1 MARFTEEQLNGMALE
16 VAKRIAPSIANH
28 FRNATKCCPNCEH
41 FEGGM
46 LEKCKLNGK
55 RPPATIIAFGC
66 ECFVDNECPF

>member
-41 FEGGM
+41 FAADPIV
-46 LEKCKLNGK
+46 KCKLNDK
-55 RPPATIIAFGC
+55 RPPATVIAFGC
-66 ECFVDNECPF
+66 EMFLDNEVPF